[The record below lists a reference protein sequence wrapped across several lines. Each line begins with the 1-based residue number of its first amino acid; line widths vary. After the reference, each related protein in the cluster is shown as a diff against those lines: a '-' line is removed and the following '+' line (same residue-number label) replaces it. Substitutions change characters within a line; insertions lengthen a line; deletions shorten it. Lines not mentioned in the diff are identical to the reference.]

1 MTDERPVVDPMART
15 ARTLGI
21 ITAVLTGL
29 VAFNTLVIS
38 CASDRDARERAAL
51 ERLEG
56 DERFWTEAMKDLS
69 NLVAKKPSAGLT
81 DPNWDAQC
89 GMLAERT
96 VRLVADD
103 LERTSDDE
111 RSRSISEID
120 EEFPRAFEVRKR
132 VRALRD
138 FFQARMQDPVLIG
151 SCAGNF
157 AKKLD
162 RAEEANRIS
171 KTSRISWPEI
181 AAEIGYTMSPDTLD
195 AIEANRPSISLTPS
209 SATRW
214 DVDVFWCARDD
225 AVAQSANF
233 TRAVAE
239 GLALAKLAQAED
251 RIGNDRL
258 GQVRV
263 RTLSQSAQ
271 AVRGPLVY
279 FKSGNRFLYDRRN
292 RNEQRLVN
300 DLIARLN
307 SARIES
313 AGGISATGPILAQ
326 DQGRPSPWYLSLFI
340 CGAMDQLAAGAPAN
354 DVQAP
359 DLGTAKAN

>member
-1 MTDERPVVDPMART
+1 MKDERPVVDPMAR
-15 ARTLGI
+15 AVRTLGI
-21 ITAVLTGL
+21 VTAVLTGL

-56 DERFWTEAMKDLS
+56 DEQFWTEAMKDLS
-69 NLVAKKPSAGLT
+69 DLVAKRPSAGLT
-81 DPNWDAQC
+81 DPNWNAQC

-96 VRLVADD
+96 VKLVADD
-103 LERTSDDE
+103 LDRTSDDE
-111 RSRSISEID
+111 RVRSINEID
-120 EEFPRAFEVRKR
+120 EEFPRAREVRKR
-132 VRALRD
+132 VRVLRD

-151 SCAGNF
+151 TCAGNF

-162 RAEEANRIS
+162 QAEQANRIS
-171 KTSRISWPEI
+171 KTSRISWPDI
-181 AAEIGYTMSPDTLD
+181 ASKIGYTISPDTLD
-195 AIEANRPSISLTPS
+195 AIEASRPSISLTPS

-239 GLALAKLAQAED
+239 GLALAKLAQMAD
-251 RIGNDRL
+251 RIGNERL

-263 RTLSQSAQ
+263 RTLTRSAQ
-271 AVRGPLVY
+271 AIQGPFVY
-279 FKSGNRFLYDRRN
+279 IKSGNRFLFDRED

-300 DLIARLN
+300 DLVARLN
-307 SARIES
+307 LARIES
-313 AGGISATGPILAQ
+313 AGGRSATGPIVAQ
-326 DQGRPSPWYLSLFI
+326 DQGRRSPWYLSLFI
-340 CGAMDQLAAGAPAN
+340 CEAMDQLAAASPE
-354 DVQAP
+354 
-359 DLGTAKAN
+359 K